1 MPRKSVD
8 EWLPDERGR
17 YRRRVG
23 WWEDDHGNRKQ
34 FPFHFGTNKDQA
46 AARLVRVKELWAWIE
61 HRGKTPPTDP
71 PAADVTWT
79 PFQPKETL
87 WDHETLWLAKEL
99 AAGKAQIVVE
109 RGEQDG
115 YRVKRVGG

>member
-23 WWEDDHGNRKQ
+23 WWKDDRGNRKQ

-46 AARLVRVKELWAWIE
+46 AARLLRVKELWAWIE
-61 HRGKTPPTDP
+61 QRCKTRPD
-71 PAADVTWT
+71 WT
-79 PFQPKETL
+79 GESDFAPKEML
-87 WDHETLWLAKEL
+87 WDAETLWLAKEL
-99 AAGKAQIVVE
+99 AAGKTQIVVE
-109 RGEQDG
+109 RGE
-115 YRVKRVGG
+115 